1 MADANELGGRLPL
14 LKPEQLDGEGKK
26 LYEQVNSTLI
36 PWAKAS
42 GFQAKGPD
50 GALLGPFNAML
61 YSPELAAGQNAYLQ
75 AEREHTSL
83 SPQIREVVILTVGAV
98 WKAAYELYAHRA
110 VAAKQ
115 GLSEKDIN
123 SLSVGDPPM
132 EAGSEAIMA
141 HRFVHSLV
149 KQHTVPTTL
158 YDEALAVF
166 GHRKLVDIVHLASL
180 YMATSAMLNAFAV
193 PTPE

>member
-1 MADANELGGRLPL
+1 MADEKELGGRLPL
-14 LKPEQLDGEGKK
+14 LEPGQLDGEQNKV
-26 LYEQVNSTLI
+26 YEQVDSTLI
-36 PWAKAS
+36 PWAKES
-42 GFQAKGPD
+42 GFQAKAAG

-75 AEREHTSL
+75 AEREHSSL
-83 SPQIREVVILTVGAV
+83 SPLLREVVILTVGAI

-123 SLSVGDPPM
+123 SLCAGDPPM
-132 EAGSEAIMA
+132 EAGPEAIMA
-141 HRFVHSLV
+141 HRFVHAIV
-149 KQHTVPTTL
+149 KTHVIAQTI
-158 YDEALAVF
+158 YEEALAVF
-166 GHRKLVDIVHLASL
+166 GHRKLVDMVHLASL
-180 YMATSAMLNAFAV
+180 YMGTSAMLNAFAV